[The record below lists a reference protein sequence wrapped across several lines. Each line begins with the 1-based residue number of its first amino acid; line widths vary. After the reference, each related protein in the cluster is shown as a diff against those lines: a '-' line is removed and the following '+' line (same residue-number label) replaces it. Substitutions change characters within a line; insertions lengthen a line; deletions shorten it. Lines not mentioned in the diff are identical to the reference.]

1 MWSSSSKVCVCFHQL
16 FLAKLGR
23 QRAWKT
29 ECAVCLE
36 EHIGKTCTCNHTSTV
51 MFRPC
56 GHTVCA
62 SPCFAQWMKTKGQ
75 ELSKKTVLGMT
86 YNSPMVDLQPE
97 NLECL
102 VCRERVLSTFE
113 AERVMFPPMLFN
125 CVRGVYACGVFEKY

>member
-1 MWSSSSKVCVCFHQL
+1 
-16 FLAKLGR
+16 
-23 QRAWKT
+23 
-29 ECAVCLE
+29 
-36 EHIGKTCTCNHTSTV
+36 
-51 MFRPC
+51 
-56 GHTVCA
+56 
-62 SPCFAQWMKTKGQ
+62 MKTKGQ

-125 CVRGVYACGVFEKY
+125 CVRGVYACGVFEKYLEKLLF